1 MLKKLR
7 LRFIGINMAIVTG
20 MLLIIFGLVFHFT
33 QTDLEGKSDR
43 MLQSLTQSAKN
54 FSSVDRDIQLPYF
67 VLQVNTWG
75 EVIASGN
82 TNYDISD
89 KEFVQEL
96 IQYVYTANKTTG
108 SIEKYD
114 LKYSVVSG
122 LGVQRL
128 CFLDV
133 SSQKIALTSLLN
145 TSIMIGL
152 IALAAFA
159 FISILLARWAV
170 KPVDQAWQ
178 QQKQF
183 VSDASHELKT
193 PLTVIMSNAEMLQSE
208 DNEPESCQKLTEN
221 ILSSTQ
227 QMRYLVEGM
236 LELARADNGHI
247 RTNFE
252 TVDLSKTVSD
262 SVLPFEPVFF
272 ENNMRLETNIEPG
285 IQVNGSAQ
293 HLRQLTN
300 ILLDNAKKYSDP
312 GIVELS
318 LFHHGRNQ
326 CLLTVSNPGKPI
338 DKSELKR
345 IFERFY
351 RADSSRANTG
361 SFGLGLSIAQRI
373 TQEHKGE
380 IWAESNSTGN
390 RFCVT
395 LPCK

>member
-33 QTDLEGKSDR
+33 QTDLEGNSDR

-133 SSQKIALTSLLN
+133 SSQKTALTSLLN
-145 TSIMIGL
+145 TSIMICL

-170 KPVDQAWQ
+170 KPVDRAWQ

-208 DNEPESCQKLTEN
+208 DNEPESCQKFTEN

-227 QMRYLVEGM
+227 QMRSLVEGM
-236 LELARADNGHI
+236 LELARADN
-247 RTNFE
+247 
-252 TVDLSKTVSD
+252 
-262 SVLPFEPVFF
+262 
-272 ENNMRLETNIEPG
+272 
-285 IQVNGSAQ
+285 
-293 HLRQLTN
+293 
-300 ILLDNAKKYSDP
+300 
-312 GIVELS
+312 
-318 LFHHGRNQ
+318 
-326 CLLTVSNPGKPI
+326 
-338 DKSELKR
+338 
-345 IFERFY
+345 
-351 RADSSRANTG
+351 
-361 SFGLGLSIAQRI
+361 
-373 TQEHKGE
+373 
-380 IWAESNSTGN
+380 
-390 RFCVT
+390 
-395 LPCK
+395 